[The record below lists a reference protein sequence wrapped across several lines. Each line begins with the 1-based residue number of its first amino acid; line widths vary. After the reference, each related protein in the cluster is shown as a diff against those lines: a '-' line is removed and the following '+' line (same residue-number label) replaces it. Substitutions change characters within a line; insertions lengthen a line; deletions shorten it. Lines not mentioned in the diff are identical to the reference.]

1 MWGNIHYQT
10 SGISLLTKQ
19 AGGMFSNYYLMLIY
33 FLKSNIFLVWLEL
46 ELPPKKMVGEN
57 VQPSKC

>member
-19 AGGMFSNYYLMLIY
+19 TGGMFSNYYLMLIY

-57 VQPSKC
+57 GQPSKC

>member
-19 AGGMFSNYYLMLIY
+19 ADGMFSNYYHMLIY

-57 VQPSKC
+57 GQPSKC

>member
-57 VQPSKC
+57 GQPSKC